1 MPWDDKTKGSG
12 PWGGGGSGNNGG
24 EGGSPWNRPGK
35 PDSGKEK
42 DKPADLEEQMRRMQE
57 RFRQRRNGGGGGR
70 KGGGGGRGG
79 AGGGGLGRGAGPLG
93 ILVIVGVGLL
103 AWLSTS
109 IVVVDPT
116 QQAAVFRFGKW
127 QANYGPGLHFHLP
140 APLESHRLIQVETRN
155 ETRIGNTQ
163 DESLMLTQD
172 ENIVD
177 IHFSII
183 WKVDTQ
189 NPENYVL
196 NVRDPDTTV
205 AMVGESVMR
214 EVVGKTRLQDI
225 ITTERDQVQQQVAG
239 VALRLVAE
247 GEAEAAAEQG
257 QTGVVLVVI
266 QLAEAGV
273 AVADQAQ
280 LVAQCAPER
289 ALHAGIDIQLW
300 RAAVLEPHAGRPAAE
315 VPAAVMSGIEAA
327 VEGATG
333 AGLHQPLGHAAC
345 GGGGQTQVVI
355 GQFTLHDIGLSGL
368 AAEQRETA
376 QKKSVDTHRV
386 LPMVESPNGRR
397 RLSSRL
403 SAEPLESRV
412 AV

>member
-42 DKPADLEEQMRRMQE
+42 DQPADLEEQMRRMQE
-57 RFRQRRNGGGGGR
+57 RFRQRRGGGGGGR
-70 KGGGGGRGG
+70 KGGGRGG

-109 IVVVDPT
+109 VVVVDPT

-225 ITTERDQVQQQVAG
+225 ITTERDQVQQQVAEQTQTLLNEYRAG
-239 VALRLVAE
+239 VQILQVQIGKADPPLPVIEAFNDVNVAE
-247 GEAEAAAEQG
+247 QDAETLTNQATQFANQIVPQARGTASRLQQEAEAYRDQ
-257 QTGVVLVVI
+257 I
-266 QLAEAGV
+266 
-273 AVADQAQ
+273 VADANGEAARFDQIYEEYRK
-280 LVAQCAPER
+280 APRVTRER
-289 ALHAGIDIQLW
+289 MYLETME
-300 RAAVLEPHAGRPAAE
+300 RVLERSDKLIMDQESGA
-315 VPAAVMSGIEAA
+315 VPYLPLER
-327 VEGATG
+327 T
-333 AGLHQPLGHAAC
+333 QPKPR
-345 GGGGQTQVVI
+345 GGQ
-355 GQFTLHDIGLSGL
+355 
-368 AAEQRETA
+368 E
-376 QKKSVDTHRV
+376 
-386 LPMVESPNGRR
+386 
-397 RLSSRL
+397 
-403 SAEPLESRV
+403 
-412 AV
+412 

>member
-42 DKPADLEEQMRRMQE
+42 EQPADLEEQMRRMQE
-57 RFRQRRNGGGGGR
+57 RFRQRRGGGGGGR

-79 AGGGGLGRGAGPLG
+79 AGGSGMGRGAGPLG

-196 NVRDPDTTV
+196 NVRDPDATV

-214 EVVGKTRLQDI
+214 EVVGKTRLQEI
-225 ITTERDQVQQQVAG
+225 ITTERDRVQQQVAEQTQALLNEYRAG
-239 VALRLVAE
+239 VQVLQVQIGKADPPQPVIEAFNDVNVAE
-247 GEAEAAAEQG
+247 QDAETLTNQATQFANQIVPQARGTASRLQQEAEAYRDQ
-257 QTGVVLVVI
+257 I
-266 QLAEAGV
+266 
-273 AVADQAQ
+273 VADANGEAARFDQIYEEYRK
-280 LVAQCAPER
+280 APRVTRER
-289 ALHAGIDIQLW
+289 MYLETME
-300 RAAVLEPHAGRPAAE
+300 RVLERSDKLILDQDSGA
-315 VPAAVMSGIEAA
+315 VPY
-327 VEGATG
+327 
-333 AGLHQPLGHAAC
+333 L
-345 GGGGQTQVVI
+345 
-355 GQFTLHDIGLSGL
+355 
-368 AAEQRETA
+368 
-376 QKKSVDTHRV
+376 
-386 LPMVESPNGRR
+386 
-397 RLSSRL
+397 
-403 SAEPLESRV
+403 PLERTRPQSTTGGDR
-412 AV
+412 